1 MPRDKKIIHRATSD
15 IEDET
20 IVEEEDNKDNT
31 DSTEFKDT
39 DKLLEER
46 KKYLKEIILKRK
58 LTLKQNKK
66 VDNQTDQ

>member
-15 IEDET
+15 VEDET
-20 IVEEEDNKDNT
+20 IEEDDDKNNI
-31 DSTEFKDT
+31 EFKDT

-66 VDNQTDQ
+66 VESQE

>member
-20 IVEEEDNKDNT
+20 IVEEEDK
-31 DSTEFKDT
+31 DSTQFKDT